1 MSEHSIIKAMARH
14 ATITD
19 DQILDAARTVF
30 IEEGFRA
37 RTSKVAQLA
46 GVSEGTIFK
55 RFETKE
61 RLFLAALQIPYPAPW
76 HRLLERLAGDGDV
89 RENLITI
96 GVGMLTFFQQ
106 TIPQM
111 LAAAGVKFGPP
122 PGPHHPDEHMD
133 RMIQNDLDKIHDY
146 LKHEQDLGR
155 IRKMNPRLLA
165 AMLFGC
171 FANPALRAALPEE
184 QTDAE
189 IRLSAEEMVD
199 ILWSGLR
206 PE

>member
-1 MSEHSIIKAMARH
+1 MARH
-14 ATITD
+14 TTITD
-19 DQILDAARTVF
+19 DQILDAARALF

-76 HRLLERLAGDGDV
+76 HGLTERLAGTGDV
-89 RENLITI
+89 RENLVTI
-96 GVGMLTFFQQ
+96 SVQMITFFQH

-111 LAAAGVKFGPP
+111 LAAAGVKLGPP
-122 PGPHHPDEHMD
+122 GLHEPDEQMD
-133 RMIQNDLDKIHDY
+133 RMIQADLDKIHVY

-155 IRKMNPRLLA
+155 VRKMNTRLLA
-165 AMLFGC
+165 TMLFGC
-171 FANPALRAALPEE
+171 FANPALRAVFPDE
-184 QTDAE
+184 QTEAD
-189 IRLSAEEMVD
+189 IRRNAEEMID
-199 ILWSGLR
+199 ILWSGLK